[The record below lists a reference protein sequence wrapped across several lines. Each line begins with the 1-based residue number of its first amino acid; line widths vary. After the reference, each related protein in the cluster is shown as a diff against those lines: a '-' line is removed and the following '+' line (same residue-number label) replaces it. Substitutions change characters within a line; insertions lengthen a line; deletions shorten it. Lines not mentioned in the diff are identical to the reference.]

1 LQYCLSNDITRTAV
15 TSNETAA
22 LQHPRCI
29 TQTISPVDI
38 SVIISVST
46 VQKKIPSA
54 AFTRIFPWLVFDRQD
69 IHSLGTRPPWS
80 PDKRAAPM
88 RGKDKRNQNK
98 KLRRWTPEKKQEQLL
113 FLFSP
118 DGKDWFDRGE
128 V

>member
-1 LQYCLSNDITRTAV
+1 MKLQLCNIHDASRKQFPQSISLLSF
-15 TSNETAA
+15 
-22 LQHPRCI
+22 P
-29 TQTISPVDI
+29 SPP
-38 SVIISVST
+38 SR
-46 VQKKIPSA
+46 KKIPSA

-80 PDKRAAPM
+80 LDKRAAPM

-118 DGKDWFDRGE
+118 DGKYWFDRGE